1 MDCRK
6 NEFKNKKMKKVFLFA
21 VNGVIHCFRN
31 ELNFRIQLVAA
42 LIAVLLGF
50 IFNINQT
57 EWFVII
63 LCCIIVLALELIN
76 TAIENLCDLVSKDF
90 HPVIKIVKDTA
101 AGAVLVSAAGAAV
114 AGVVIFVP
122 LIIHQIKI
130 LL

>member
-1 MDCRK
+1 
-6 NEFKNKKMKKVFLFA
+6 MKKVFMFA

-57 EWFVII
+57 EWLVII

-101 AGAVLVSAAGAAV
+101 AGAVLVSAVGAAV
-114 AGVVIFVP
+114 AGAVIFVP

>member
-1 MDCRK
+1 M
-6 NEFKNKKMKKVFLFA
+6 VHLS
-21 VNGVIHCFRN
+21 
-31 ELNFRIQLVAA
+31 LT
-42 LIAVLLGF
+42 GF

-57 EWFVII
+57 EWLVII

-101 AGAVLVSAAGAAV
+101 AGAVLVSAIGSAV
-114 AGVVIFVP
+114 AGAVIFVP